1 MMSSTPIHN
10 HKKDSELNDLEIKTM
25 YYVFHSGPVFTKK
38 LATRLNEDIQTVQ
51 KNIETL
57 QYKGYLERVT
67 RTLVDYRINRR
78 NKVTKHRN
86 HTYYDLTRK
95 GRLFMRHFSGTV
107 EVNLKPPYKQV

>member
-1 MMSSTPIHN
+1 
-10 HKKDSELNDLEIKTM
+10 M
-25 YYVFHSGPVFTKK
+25 YYVFHSGPVFIKK

-57 QYKGYLERVT
+57 QRKGYLERVT
-67 RTLVDYRINRR
+67 RTLIDYRINRR

-95 GRLFMRHFSGTV
+95 GRLFMRHFNGTV

>member
-1 MMSSTPIHN
+1 MNKGDISDIEV
-10 HKKDSELNDLEIKTM
+10 KIL
-25 YYVFHSGPVFTKK
+25 YYIQHSGPVFTKK
-38 LATRLNEDIQTVQ
+38 LATRLNMDIQIVQ

-57 QYKGYLERVT
+57 QHKGYLERVT

-95 GRLFMRHFSGTV
+95 GRLLLRHFSGAV

>member
-1 MMSSTPIHN
+1 MN
-10 HKKDSELNDLEIKTM
+10 KSEISEIELKIL
-25 YYVFHSGPVFTKK
+25 YYVHRSGPAFIKK
-38 LATRLNEDIQTVQ
+38 LAARLNENLQTIR
-51 KNIETL
+51 NSIEYL
-57 QYKGYLERVT
+57 QNMGYLERVSG
-67 RTLVDYRINRR
+67 TLVEYRINKR

>member
-1 MMSSTPIHN
+1 
-10 HKKDSELNDLEIKTM
+10 M
-25 YYVFHSGPVFTKK
+25 YYVFHSGPVFIKK

-57 QYKGYLERVT
+57 QHKGYLERVT
-67 RTLVDYRINRR
+67 GTLVDYRINRR

-95 GRLFMRHFSGTV
+95 GRLFMRHFNGTV

>member
-1 MMSSTPIHN
+1 MNKGDLSDI
-10 HKKDSELNDLEIKTM
+10 ELKIL
-25 YYVFHSGPVFTKK
+25 YYIQHSGPVFTKR
-38 LATRLNEDIQTVQ
+38 LTARLNDDIQTVQ

-57 QYKGYLERVT
+57 QHKGYLERVT
-67 RTLVDYRINRR
+67 RTLVDYRINKR

-95 GRLFMRHFSGTV
+95 GRLFMRYFSGTV